1 MDFQSILVQSLIKYI
16 VAPTVYILF
25 ELTKPFEIEIEKQ
38 ISNYGIS
45 YMAYH
50 WWFMEAGGLVGNT
63 QEGFRTNIR

>member
-16 VAPTVYILF
+16 VAPTICILF
-25 ELTKPFEIEIEKQ
+25 ELTKPFEIEKQ